1 MQPYIPIREYRPTRP
16 SRLQRWDPLFKILS
30 KVNRD
35 WVFGWRMRNRI
46 YRWVGVSL
54 APDSSGI
61 FIGRETWIDDNFPEL
76 IHIGEGVVIGWRC
89 VLIAHNT
96 QMMPPSVAPIH
107 LGKKVFLG
115 QGVTVM
121 PGVTIGEYA
130 QIGTNALVT
139 KDVEP
144 YTVAAGVPAKP
155 IRKLTDEEIALRNSP
170 QYLG

>member
-1 MQPYIPIREYRPTRP
+1 MHPYTPIREYRLTR
-16 SRLQRWDPLFKILS
+16 SARLRFWDPLFKILS
-30 KVNRD
+30 KLNRD

-46 YRWVGVSL
+46 YRFVGVDL
-54 APDSSGI
+54 ARDSNDI

-96 QMMPPSVAPIH
+96 QMMPPSVAPVH
-107 LGKKVFLG
+107 LGRKVFLG
-115 QGVTVM
+115 QGATIM
-121 PGVTIGEYA
+121 PGVTVGAYA
-130 QIGTNALVT
+130 QVGTNALVT

-144 YTVAAGVPAKP
+144 FTVVAGVPARFV
-155 IRKLTDEEIALRNSP
+155 RKLTPEEIALRDSP